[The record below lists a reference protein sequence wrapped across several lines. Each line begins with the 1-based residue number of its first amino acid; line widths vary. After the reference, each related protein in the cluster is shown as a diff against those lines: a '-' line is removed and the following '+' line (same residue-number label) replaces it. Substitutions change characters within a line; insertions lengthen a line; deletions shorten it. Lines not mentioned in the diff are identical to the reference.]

1 MSVRNICQQ
10 VPVIPVLVVKDLA
23 IAESL
28 ASALV
33 SGGLHVLEV
42 TLRTPVALEV
52 IRRMSAVP
60 GSIVGAGTVLTPA
73 DVKAVKAAGAAF
85 AVSPG
90 ATERLLAA
98 AEDAGLPMLPGV
110 ATVSEV
116 MKLVERGFDTLKFF
130 PAEAAGGVKMLKS
143 IHGPLPDVHF
153 CPTGG
158 ISEQT
163 FGDYLALPNVLCV
176 GGSWLTPEATV
187 SAHDWQGIAALARK
201 TVSFYKPPANSA

>member
-1 MSVRNICQQ
+1 MSVKSICQQ
-10 VPVIPVLVVKDLA
+10 VPVIPVLVVNDVSIAQPLA
-23 IAESL
+23 Q
-28 ASALV
+28 ALV
-33 SGGLHVLEV
+33 NGGLHVLEV
-42 TLRTPVALEV
+42 TLRTAVALEV
-52 IRRMSAVP
+52 IHRMSEVP

-98 AEDAGLPMLPGV
+98 AEDEGLALLPGV

-143 IHGPLPDVHF
+143 IHGPLPDVRF

-158 ISEQT
+158 ISVQT
-163 FGDYLALPNVLCV
+163 FRDYLALPNVLCV
-176 GGSWLTPEATV
+176 GGSWLTPADKVNAQDWAGIEA
-187 SAHDWQGIAALARK
+187 IARFNVDLVK
-201 TVSFYKPPANSA
+201 TQ

>member
-1 MSVRNICQQ
+1 MSIQTICQQ
-10 VPVIPVLVVKDLA
+10 VPVIPVLVVNDVSIAQPLA
-23 IAESL
+23 Q
-28 ASALV
+28 ALV
-33 SGGLHVLEV
+33 NGGLHVLEV
-42 TLRTPVALEV
+42 TLRTSVALEV
-52 IRRMSAVP
+52 IRRMSEVP

-98 AEDAGLPMLPGV
+98 AEDEGLALLPGV

-143 IHGPLPDVHF
+143 IHGPLPDVRF

-158 ISEQT
+158 ISVQT
-163 FGDYLALPNVLCV
+163 FRDYLALPNVLCV
-176 GGSWLTPEATV
+176 GGSWLTPADKV
-187 SAHDWQGIAALARK
+187 AVHDWAGIEAIARFNVDLVK
-201 TVSFYKPPANSA
+201 TQ

>member
-1 MSVRNICQQ
+1 MSVKSICQQ
-10 VPVIPVLVVKDLA
+10 VPVIPVLVVNDVSIAQPLA
-23 IAESL
+23 Q
-28 ASALV
+28 ALV
-33 SGGLHVLEV
+33 NGGLPVLEV
-42 TLRTPVALEV
+42 TLRTAAALEV
-52 IRRMSAVP
+52 IRRMSEVP

-98 AEDAGLPMLPGV
+98 AEDAELPLLPGV

-116 MKLVERGFDTLKFF
+116 MKLVERGYDTLKFF

-143 IHGPLPDVHF
+143 IHGPLPGVSF

-158 ISEQT
+158 ITEHT
-163 FGDYLALPNVLCV
+163 FRDYLALPNVLCV
-176 GGSWLTPEATV
+176 GGSWLTPADKV
-187 SAHDWQGIAALARK
+187 NAHDWTGIEAIARFTVEYAK
-201 TVSFYKPPANSA
+201 T

>member
-1 MSVRNICQQ
+1 MSVRSICQQ
-10 VPVIPVLVVKDLA
+10 VPIIPVLVVNDVA
-23 IAESL
+23 IAQPL
-28 ASALV
+28 AQALV
-33 SGGLHVLEV
+33 NGGLHVLEV
-42 TLRTPVALEV
+42 TLRTSVALEV
-52 IRRMSAVP
+52 IRRMSEVP

-98 AEDAGLPMLPGV
+98 AEDEGLALLPGV

-143 IHGPLPDVHF
+143 IHGPLPDVRF

-163 FGDYLALPNVLCV
+163 FRDYLALPNVLCV
-176 GGSWLTPEATV
+176 GGSWLTPADKVTAQDWAGIEA
-187 SAHDWQGIAALARK
+187 IARFNRELVKAQ
-201 TVSFYKPPANSA
+201 

>member
-1 MSVRNICQQ
+1 MSIKTICQQ
-10 VPVIPVLVVKDLA
+10 APVIPVLVVNDA
-23 IAESL
+23 SL
-28 ASALV
+28 AAPLALALV
-33 SGGLHVLEV
+33 NGGLPVLEV
-42 TLRTPVALEV
+42 TLRTAAALEV
-52 IRRMSAVP
+52 IRRMSEVP

-98 AEDAGLPMLPGV
+98 AEDAELPLLPGV

-116 MKLVERGFDTLKFF
+116 MRLVERGYDTLKFF

-143 IHGPLPDVHF
+143 IHGPLPGVSF

-158 ISEQT
+158 ITEHT
-163 FGDYLALPNVLCV
+163 FRDYLALPNVLCV
-176 GGSWLTPEATV
+176 GGSWLTPADKV
-187 SAHDWQGIAALARK
+187 NAHDWTGIEAIARFTVEYAK
-201 TVSFYKPPANSA
+201 T

>member
-1 MSVRNICQQ
+1 MSVRSICQQ
-10 VPVIPVLVVKDLA
+10 VPIIPVLVVNDVA
-23 IAESL
+23 IAQPL
-28 ASALV
+28 AQALV
-33 SGGLHVLEV
+33 NGGLHVLEV
-42 TLRTPVALEV
+42 TLRTAVALEV
-52 IRRMSAVP
+52 IRRMSEVP

-90 ATERLLAA
+90 ATDRLLAA
-98 AEDAGLPMLPGV
+98 AEDEGLALLPGV

-143 IHGPLPDVHF
+143 IHGPLPDVRF

-158 ISEQT
+158 ISVQT
-163 FGDYLALPNVLCV
+163 FRDYLALPNVLCV
-176 GGSWLTPEATV
+176 GGSWLTPADKVNAQDWAGIEA
-187 SAHDWQGIAALARK
+187 IARFNVDLVK
-201 TVSFYKPPANSA
+201 TQ

>member
-1 MSVRNICQQ
+1 MSVKSICQQ
-10 VPVIPVLVVKDLA
+10 VPVIPVLVVNDVSIAQPLA
-23 IAESL
+23 Q
-28 ASALV
+28 ALV
-33 SGGLHVLEV
+33 NGGLHVLEV
-42 TLRTPVALEV
+42 TLRTAVALEV
-52 IRRMSAVP
+52 IRRMSEVP

-98 AEDAGLPMLPGV
+98 AEDEGLALLPGV

-143 IHGPLPDVHF
+143 IHGPLPDVRF

-158 ISEQT
+158 ISVQT
-163 FGDYLALPNVLCV
+163 FRDYLALPNVLCV
-176 GGSWLTPEATV
+176 GGSWLTPADKVNAQDWAGIEAM
-187 SAHDWQGIAALARK
+187 ARFNGELVK
-201 TVSFYKPPANSA
+201 AQ

>member
-1 MSVRNICQQ
+1 MSVRSICQQ
-10 VPVIPVLVVKDLA
+10 VPVIPVLVVKDLE
-23 IAESL
+23 IAQPL
-28 ASALV
+28 ALALV
-33 SGGLHVLEV
+33 NGGLHVLEV

-52 IRRMSAVP
+52 IRRMSEVP

-90 ATERLLAA
+90 VTERLLAA
-98 AEDAGLPMLPGV
+98 AEDAGLALLPGV

-116 MKLVERGFDTLKFF
+116 MKLVERGYDTLKFF

-143 IHGPLPDVHF
+143 IHGPLPDVRF

-158 ISEQT
+158 ISAQT
-163 FGDYLALPNVLCV
+163 FRDYLALPNVLCV
-176 GGSWLTPEATV
+176 GGSWLTPADKV
-187 SAHDWQGIAALARK
+187 AAHDWAGIEAIARS
-201 TVSFYKPPANSA
+201 TIV

>member
-1 MSVRNICQQ
+1 MSVRSICQQ

-98 AEDAGLPMLPGV
+98 AEDAGLPLLPGV

-116 MKLVERGFDTLKFF
+116 MRLVERGFDTLKFF

-143 IHGPLPDVHF
+143 IHGPLPDVRF

-187 SAHDWQGIAALARK
+187 SAHDWQGIVALARK
-201 TVSFYKPPANSA
+201 TVGLYNPPANSA

>member
-1 MSVRNICQQ
+1 MSVKSICQQ
-10 VPVIPVLVVKDLA
+10 VPVIPVLVVNDVSIAQPLA
-23 IAESL
+23 Q
-28 ASALV
+28 ALV
-33 SGGLHVLEV
+33 NGGLHVLEV
-42 TLRTPVALEV
+42 TLRTAVALEV
-52 IRRMSAVP
+52 IHRMSEVP

-98 AEDAGLPMLPGV
+98 AEDEGLALLPGV

-143 IHGPLPDVHF
+143 IHGPLPDVRF

-158 ISEQT
+158 ISVQT
-163 FGDYLALPNVLCV
+163 FRDYLVLPNVLCV
-176 GGSWLTPEATV
+176 GGSWLTPA
-187 SAHDWQGIAALARK
+187 DKIAAQDWAGIEAMARFNVDLVK
-201 TVSFYKPPANSA
+201 TQ

>member
-1 MSVRNICQQ
+1 MSVRSICQQ
-10 VPVIPVLVVKDLA
+10 VPIIPVLVVNDVA
-23 IAESL
+23 IAQPL
-28 ASALV
+28 AQALV
-33 SGGLHVLEV
+33 NGGLHVLEV
-42 TLRTPVALEV
+42 TLRTAVALEV
-52 IRRMSAVP
+52 IRRMSEVP

-98 AEDAGLPMLPGV
+98 AEDEGLALLPGV

-143 IHGPLPDVHF
+143 IHGPLPDVRF

-158 ISEQT
+158 ISVQT
-163 FGDYLALPNVLCV
+163 FRDYLALPNVLCV
-176 GGSWLTPEATV
+176 GGSWLTPADKVNAQDWAGIEAM
-187 SAHDWQGIAALARK
+187 ARFNGELVK
-201 TVSFYKPPANSA
+201 AQ

>member
-1 MSVRNICQQ
+1 MSIRSICQQ
-10 VPVIPVLVVKDLA
+10 VPVIPVLVVHDVTIAHPLA
-23 IAESL
+23 Q
-28 ASALV
+28 ALV

-52 IRRMSAVP
+52 IRRMSEIP

-73 DVKAVKAAGAAF
+73 DVKAVKAAGASF

-90 ATERLLAA
+90 ATDSLLSA
-98 AEDAGLPMLPGV
+98 AEDEGLLLLPGA

-116 MKLVERGFDTLKFF
+116 MKLLERGYDTLKFF

-143 IHGPLPDVHF
+143 IHGPLPDVRF

-158 ISEQT
+158 ISVQT
-163 FGDYLALPNVLCV
+163 IREYLALPNVLCV
-176 GGSWLTPEATV
+176 GGSWLTPEDKV
-187 SAHDWQGIAALARK
+187 LAHDWAGIESIARFNCELVKAA
-201 TVSFYKPPANSA
+201 